1 MPQLL
6 PIGGRVGVGVA
17 DEALVVPDAGTAA
30 AAVFAAADDA
40 PHDGLEMPRTK
51 AGSVP
56 SPRERD
62 AKPVEDA
69 ADGSSSSSATTS
81 CYWWQRRWRMASSGG
96 GQPKI

>member
-6 PIGGRVGVGVA
+6 HIGGRVGVGVA

-40 PHDGLEMPRTK
+40 PRDGLEMPRTK

-62 AKPVEDA
+62 AKPVEDV

-81 CYWWQRRWRMASSGG
+81 CCW
-96 GQPKI
+96 